1 MTEKGGVRT
10 VIREFGKIS
19 NDAQYSVIAVS
30 NTCLDSLPSV
40 IPYSLD

>member
-10 VIREFGKIS
+10 VIREFGNIR
-19 NDAQYSVIAVS
+19 NDAQYSVIAGS
-30 NTCLDSLPSV
+30 NACLDSLQSV